1 MDYRGNARI
10 VKPDTLHALL
20 DAMELPSATPAQI
33 RDSDA
38 QLNERERQREL
49 PPMLTATQGRPR
61 SLGAACGAAHPAKI
75 ILESGDV
82 RTLPIVDTIA
92 RKSAAQGMSAS
103 GRVGIRRSRNHK
115 KRKR

>member
-1 MDYRGNARI
+1 MTHSFPTRRSSDLGARRSLADRAGIRSDWMDYRGNARI

-49 PPMLTATQGRPR
+49 PPMLTATQGRSR
-61 SLGAACGAAHPAKI
+61 SLEI
-75 ILESGDV
+75 
-82 RTLPIVDTIA
+82 
-92 RKSAAQGMSAS
+92 
-103 GRVGIRRSRNHK
+103 GRANV
-115 KRKR
+115 

>member
-1 MDYRGNARI
+1 MSDGALRALADRAGIRSDWMDYRGNARI

-49 PPMLTATQGRPR
+49 PPMLTAPQGCSR
-61 SLGAACGAAHPAKI
+61 SLRAACGAAPSATPT
-75 ILESGDV
+75 LETEDG
-82 RTLPIVDTIA
+82 RALPIVPP
-92 RKSAAQGMSAS
+92 
-103 GRVGIRRSRNHK
+103 NHK
-115 KRKR
+115 L